1 MNIEFISAGAGSG
14 KTYTLMDKLYQ
25 ELMAGTA
32 PSGILATTFTNK
44 AAAELRERVRQ
55 HLIKMQNHALANQ
68 MSLAQIGTVNSVC
81 GQLLKRFAFE
91 AGMPIEQ
98 KVLDEKVADQL
109 MRESIDA
116 VNESGDMAEFLRIA
130 GRLGLADATFGSD
143 NIPWREALKNLIN
156 QARSNSIDAATLR
169 QDGARNALDLLRYFP
184 SVTISDLSAQLQCSI
199 EKVLPNIRTAVAQV
213 KPIKLTVSYLQQLE
227 TVLSGIKMG
236 QLSWSAWP
244 KLAMAAP
251 EASLKDCIQDVADVA
266 GHFMKHAQLHQD
278 IEQYLTRIFNMAADA
293 MDVYRQLKEEMGG
306 VDFTDQEC
314 RLLEILDHPVV
325 ADALRDELA
334 LLMVDEF
341 QDTSPIQ
348 LALFLKLASYAKKVI
363 WVGDIKQAIYGFRG
377 SDPALMMA
385 VIDALPA
392 LGGSKSILPN
402 SYRSRPALV
411 HCVNDLFGNAFNGL
425 GLSKADV
432 ELVPTRVE
440 SEGAA
445 LLDWVLEG
453 SNKETIQSALAT
465 AVSKLMAE
473 GRNIV
478 DRETN
483 TLRPVRY
490 SDIAILTRSNASVPA
505 VAAALSVQGIRS
517 ATEQSGLL
525 LQPECVLATAC
536 LRRVLDPADTI
547 ATAEIIS
554 LAYCQEPE
562 QWLSHRLNWL
572 AQEGNSP
579 SQWIENSV
587 DAAADLPIFNVLKTI
602 RSETLLLSP
611 REALENIILRCQLS
625 QAVLQ
630 WQQDVE
636 KAQQRLANLN
646 QLLLLATK
654 YEDDCLSANQ
664 AATLTGLLMAL
675 HAAADEEIDLQAQ
688 TALNAVNVLT
698 HHRAKGLEWPVVI
711 LMDLASD
718 VRDRLWGVQTESAAQ
733 FDATTPLSSRKI
745 RYWPWPF
752 GAQKKVT
759 LADEIAQTPLGKACR
774 QMALNE
780 EQRLLYVSM
789 TRARDVLIL
798 ARSSKTLD
806 GEWMQ
811 TIALADILP
820 ADDTAK
826 GITLKNQHVVPFE
839 RAIIT
844 SSAPVLLPNI
854 PEKLYWFAPS
864 QTQTDRQ
871 RMSQSPST
879 SAATNAV
886 VLESE
891 QFGVRLA
898 TGKDAERGR
907 FGDVIHACFA
917 AHLADRAKPLCLDEL
932 AAILVRTHQSHMIS
946 APDLYPQMESAR
958 QWLLRRWP
966 DGQAR
971 IELPMAHAAENGTM
985 VAGRADLVIET
996 TAGFILI
1003 DYKSTSVASIQ
1014 HAKLVQDHGGQL
1026 ATYANIL
1033 SKVTGKPVIESWLM
1047 LPMTGIALRLGAI

>member
-25 ELMAGTA
+25 ELMAGTT
-32 PSGILATTFTNK
+32 PNGILATTFTNK

-55 HLIKMQNHALANQ
+55 HLIAKQNHALANQ
-68 MSLAQIGTVNSVC
+68 MSLAQIGTVNSIC

-98 KVLDEKVADQL
+98 KVLDEKVAEQL
-109 MRESIDA
+109 MREAIDA
-116 VNESGDMAEFLRIA
+116 VDESGDMPEFLQIA
-130 GRLGLADATFGSD
+130 ARLGLADAPFGSD
-143 NIPWREALKNLIN
+143 NIPWREALKHLIN
-156 QARSNSIDAATLR
+156 QARSNAVDAVMLR
-169 QDGARNALDLLRYFP
+169 HEGARNAEDLLTHFP
-184 SVTISDLSAQLQCSI
+184 SSTISDLSTQLQHKI
-199 EKVLPNIRTAVAQV
+199 EIILPDIRLAAQKTGKQNTAKYIQELESVL
-213 KPIKLTVSYLQQLE
+213 LGLQ
-227 TVLSGIKMG
+227 SNR
-236 QLSWSAWP
+236 LSWGSWP
-244 KLAMAAP
+244 KLAKSAP
-251 EASLKDCIQDVADVA
+251 EASLKDSIQDVADVA
-266 GHFMKHAQLHQD
+266 GRFMNHAQLHQD
-278 IEQYLTRIFNMAADA
+278 IKQYLTRIFAMAADA

-325 ADALRDELA
+325 ADALREELA

-392 LGGSKSILPN
+392 LGGTKSILPK

-411 HCVNDLFGNAFNGL
+411 HCVNDLFGNAFSSL

-432 ELVPTRVE
+432 ELVPTLAE
-440 SEGAA
+440 SEGPA
-445 LLDWVLEG
+445 LIDWVLEG

-465 AVSKLMAE
+465 AVSKFVAE

-478 DRETN
+478 DRETK

-505 VAAALSVQGIRS
+505 VAAALSLQGIRS

-547 ATAEIIS
+547 ATAEIVS
-554 LAYCQEPE
+554 LAHCQEPE

-572 AQEGNSP
+572 AQEGSSP

-587 DAAADLPIFNVLKTI
+587 DTAADLPIFNVLKAI

-646 QLLLLATK
+646 QLLELATK
-654 YEDDCLSANQ
+654 YEGDCQTANK
-664 AATLTGLLMAL
+664 AATLTGLLMSL

-711 LMDLASD
+711 LMDLASE
-718 VRDRLWGVQTESAAQ
+718 VRDRLWGVQTESAGQ
-733 FDATTPLSSRKI
+733 FDATTPLASRKI

-789 TRARDVLIL
+789 TRARDALIL
-798 ARSSKTLD
+798 ARSSKTPN

-811 TIALADILP
+811 TIGLADILP

-826 GITLKNQHVVPFE
+826 SITLKNQHVVPFK

-844 SSAPVLLPNI
+844 SNVPVSLSNI
-854 PEKLYWFAPS
+854 PEKLYWFAPV
-864 QTQTDRQ
+864 QTHTDRQ

-879 SAATNAV
+879 SPSTNAV

-917 AHLADRAKPLCLDEL
+917 AHLADRTNPLCLDEL
-932 AAILVRTHQSHMIS
+932 SAILVRTHQSHMIS

-958 QWLLRRWP
+958 QWILRRWP
-966 DGQAR
+966 DGKAR
-971 IELPMAHAAENGTM
+971 IELPMAHAAENGAM

-1003 DYKSTSVASIQ
+1003 DYKSTSVATMQ
-1014 HAKLVQDHGGQL
+1014 HDKLAQEHGGQL

-1033 SKVTGKPVIESWLM
+1033 SNVTGKPVIESWLI
-1047 LPMTGIALRLGAI
+1047 LPMTGVALRIGGI

>member
-109 MRESIDA
+109 MREAIDA
-116 VNESGDMAEFLRIA
+116 VNESGDMAEFLQIA

-156 QARSNSIDAATLR
+156 QARSNAIDAATLR
-169 QDGARNALDLLRYFP
+169 QEGARNAKDLLTNFP
-184 SVTISDLSAQLQCSI
+184 SSTISDLSTQLQHQIKIILPDIRIAAKQTGKQNTANYIKELES
-199 EKVLPNIRTAVAQV
+199 VL
-213 KPIKLTVSYLQQLE
+213 LGLQNNR
-227 TVLSGIKMG
+227 
-236 QLSWSAWP
+236 LSWGAWP
-244 KLAMAAP
+244 KLAKLAP

-266 GHFMKHAQLHQD
+266 GRFMKHAQLHED
-278 IEQYLTRIFNMAADA
+278 IKQYLTRIFNMAADA

-587 DAAADLPIFNVLKTI
+587 DAAADLPIFNVLKTV